1 MNQLCY
7 RIIFNKTRGQFM
19 AVAETTRACAGK
31 TTVGSRP
38 GIAQSGLPVARLS
51 WIGLAVLLFTG
62 GAIATMPRAYAQIIA
77 DPGAP
82 RAQQPVVINTANGVP
97 QVNIQTPSAAGVSRN
112 TYSQFDVNRAGAIL
126 NNSRSDIQTQQG
138 GWIQRNPNLA
148 TGTARVI
155 LNEVNSSSPS
165 MLRGFVEVA
174 GDRAQVIIAN
184 PSGVTCDGCGFI
196 NASRS
201 TLTTGSPVM
210 NNGSLDGYVVRGGRV
225 RIEGAGLSD
234 MQSDYTDIIARA
246 TEINA
251 GIWAKELRVTTGT
264 NRVNAEHTQVTAMA
278 AQDAAPAFGVDVGQL
293 GGMYANK
300 IFLVGT
306 EAGVGVRNAGKMG
319 AAIGEI
325 VLTADGRIENS
336 GKVSAQER
344 VRIQSSGTASSAAHE
359 VVNTGEISSVNAD
372 VSVQSD
378 GRIDNGGTVAAQGA
392 IDLSS
397 QSLRNSG
404 SLSAA
409 GGAVAV
415 STDGSA
421 DNSGRILAAT
431 EVRIASGTATNSG
444 SIAAANG
451 DIRAQTRSALSNTGT
466 LVAQRDVVI
475 SAQQTGNSGA
485 ALVNAGAVSAVGGAV
500 SINASGGVDNTGNIV
515 ARDHVQLD
523 VSAVTGGLANL
534 VNSGN
539 ISTTQGSVSLH
550 TDGRIDNGGVVTA
563 QTSVDIVARQAGA
576 GAGPVGLNNTGA
588 ISAAGGTA
596 SLAITGAI
604 DNSGKI
610 LSRDRADISI
620 IAAAGNQGI
629 GGRYGLRNTGD
640 LGVSNGAMQL
650 NVDGGV
656 LNTGAV
662 MGQQGV
668 MMAARAASRA
678 AAAGAPFDIDNTGSI
693 HAANGQVQLMVDGHI
708 VNGGTIIASQSL
720 SLIADNLGR
729 RNGVGNELGIANTG
743 TIGATGGGASL
754 QANGAVQNG
763 GVIAAQGDV
772 SIEAAQGGATL
783 TNQGKIQT
791 ATGTAILKADG
802 LLTNTASGQ
811 ITGRNLSLS
820 AQDVENNGSIGAQ
833 ANASLGSRSGFRQ
846 ASTAAFAAAGS
857 MAINL
862 PGNYTNAG
870 QLRAGSLSL
879 SAAQIANLNTGA
891 MQADGMIINASGML
905 SNAGEISTRNQLDV
919 TAAEVGNTGVI
930 LGDNLTVTTGTLNN
944 VGSSAL
950 LGGGSSVSLWVSNL
964 LYNRNN
970 AVIYS
975 AGNLSIAANAQ
986 RDASGLVSGTA
997 QISNEDAIMEAGG
1010 NLDMAAV
1017 NLRNTRSG
1025 VAVNTVRTLDET
1037 YAMHIASWWHNGGN
1051 EHYYKPDS
1059 SNFTA
1064 YEILYVNPADV
1075 LETKSV
1081 VTPDGYVIGRAV
1093 IRTHADDTVF
1103 YKGMSSAWDSFGQ
1116 VTRGSATDGTR
1127 VLYFTEQRANIS
1139 NPDKVSGG
1147 DDPRDGRNDVSWQP
1161 MPGYSNQ
1168 YGNCTNNCIRF
1179 VTEKDYTDPNTTFL
1193 RNTQRIL
1200 APQHDSLEVT
1210 RNAHHT
1216 ASEDQLAPG
1225 AGSVAEIRAG
1235 GNANIR
1241 IAQSLSNEFSNIVA
1255 NGALWLG
1262 GSNASIT
1269 NLGQTL
1275 YRRHNFDGKFV
1286 TTGGL
1291 VVAYSMPSIAEVIG
1305 TTQGAI
1311 VGNGGL
1317 NIVANNFS
1325 NTDLSAGS
1333 AANIRNDITPTTG
1346 SGQSIGG
1353 LLGNVAGRP
1362 GVTTPGGALPST
1374 GGLPSMSGFPAG
1386 ASFPQNGN
1394 VPLPLRPGVLF
1405 RPSAS
1410 ASYLLETR
1418 SQFTDHRTWLSSDYL
1433 LTALNVDPSTTQKR
1447 LGDGFYEQRLVREQ
1461 MAQLTGRPSGS
1472 ANDDSQYQ
1480 QLLTNAV
1487 SVAKRWDL
1495 RPGVALTAEQVSHLT
1510 SDIVWLESQKVV
1522 LPDGRTEDVLVPR
1535 LYLAHVDKDALLSSG
1550 ALISGSDIT
1559 IQAENITNK
1568 GGFIDGRA
1576 SGNGRTVLVAANDLS
1591 NLGGKISGDEI
1602 VISAGRNVNNEALT
1616 VTQNYANGQ
1625 TSGSYTSLS
1634 NQGSIAAGKN
1644 LTISAGADI
1653 SNLGS
1658 TLASGRLGDATSGNL
1673 SLSAGRDIK
1682 LDTIKTSSTYNAN
1695 FSGYLGSAQSVA
1707 SVGSNINAGS
1717 NLTLVAQRDL
1727 SMTAAQVDIGS
1738 NGIGSGSLMAGRA
1751 VTIGAALDQSESMVS
1766 HTTSRSYVRAD
1777 DQGVNVVGS
1786 NINAADGISIK
1797 AGLLEQAD
1805 VKVAASNITAGKALA
1820 VAASGDIDVVSE
1832 DAYRSHS
1839 EYATSSSRGFLSSKS
1854 SSSYRKRS
1862 YTDAISSN
1870 LNGDAVTL
1878 QAGGDMNIVG
1888 SNVVSNS
1895 DTSLSAGNNIAIS
1908 SATSKFE
1915 EVNQHSEKSSGF
1927 FARGGAGVL
1936 SVGYG
1941 SASANGESTS
1951 KTQIQQGSNI
1961 VSLNGSTQ
1969 VKAGRSLSVVAS
1981 DLYAAK
1987 DLTLIGASIDLAAAQ
2002 NTSVDHSNQQS
2013 SSSGFSLGLTYNPMA
2028 AFKSAYQQ
2036 SAKNNPSTSLVGK
2049 SLKYGEAVTEG
2060 ALAATTPI
2068 VVQAGSRSSNANQDY
2083 ARSDAKVSTLTAGRN
2098 LTLLATDGS
2107 ITSQGT
2113 VMSAE
2118 GNALLVAKNN
2128 IDLNVAR
2135 SYQEQGQSNLSSGW
2149 SIDNRGIM
2157 PAGVF
2162 DGKNKGNGTS
2172 SSVTGTSLSVGGN
2185 ASLSTTQGDVTL
2197 TAANLV
2203 AHGDVAINAAKNLT
2217 IQSGQDI
2224 ASNANSSSNQAVGKV
2239 VISDTERFAGYHT
2252 EKSQANNSTVT
2263 QVASNVGSLQGNV
2276 SLSAGDSYTQTAS
2289 NVLAANNVDINAKA
2303 ININTANNTGSN
2315 DQSSSSLKVGV
2326 FARVSSPLIDLA
2338 NNVDNARKSDGR
2350 LQAMQ
2355 ALAAGANAYQ
2365 AVSAVPGGSGSILKG
2380 EVGVGFASANSQD
2393 RSSYVEAQGS
2403 TIQGGNNVTLTS
2415 TQGDIHATGA
2425 SIAAGKGL
2433 TLDSARNI
2441 LLDAG
2446 QSTVTGSGDNHSA
2459 GAEIGVG
2466 YSIGAKSGIY
2476 AYISANIGN
2485 GRYDYNALT
2494 NSNTHLSGDAV
2505 VLKSKADTTLKGADV
2520 NANTINAEVGGKLA
2534 IESVQDKVTQH
2545 SEQSSIGGR
2554 VQISIGS
2561 AWEASGSASRSNANG
2576 SSSFVNQQ
2584 SGLFARD
2591 GGYHVTADSIALK
2604 GGAIASTNA
2613 DNSALTTNSIR
2624 FENIQNKMEYSADT
2638 MSLSGGISGGGKPA
2652 REAGESGKPAQQADG
2667 KDRLSS
2673 GAPTPN
2679 LTPGIPMQ
2687 DSGSSNSNTYATL
2700 TDGKINI
2707 GGQSLNS
2714 AAGLGAHTD
2723 LATANNAIEA
2733 LPDLRN
2739 VMKEQQAMAAAANTV
2754 VATSVQIAGDLAA
2767 AAQKRGDE
2775 DGARD
2780 WGPLGDNTR
2789 ALKAITGALVGA
2801 IAGQGTSQIA
2811 TNAAAP
2817 YVAQAIGEY
2826 FSQPGNESKSNQ
2838 LLSHAVLG
2846 AILAAANGGRALA
2859 GGAAGV
2865 AGQLAAE
2872 SITKSLYP
2880 QAFDDDGN
2888 FHPERLDA
2896 SQANT
2901 IVALSSAVGMMVAN
2915 LAGGSTQNA
2924 LIGANVATNGV
2935 MNNWL
2940 GDHQRAAMD
2949 KELSIAKSVAD
2960 KLRIVGKYLVI
2971 SGRQDI
2977 LTATGIGLGLA
2988 EAGWSDVQGL
2998 SEFLQHPEAGLNGL
3012 KSLIN
3017 SPDARAALGDAVY
3030 DSINKKIDSMSA
3042 ALATGGD
3049 DAALQL
3055 GKDIGSLLWQVG
3067 SAVSGVAGATEAVAS
3082 LAKVGVKVTA
3092 LTASAM
3098 TLAAKILKNEAKGLG
3113 GIVDISDIGMTFGA
3127 GIKGQGLP
3135 FEAYVQS
3142 KLPAGTLDLNSIK
3155 TNFEAFDHLTKE
3167 GLGVSSK
3174 TLDTTAKTYQNPSA
3188 ITNQLNR
3195 YIDKMDMFS
3204 GDGKVG
3210 EIFIAPEDILSK
3222 QMQLAIPASTNT
3234 EQLAAIAKSIQY
3246 AQSKQIQIVVT
3257 KIK

>member
-201 TLTTGSPVM
+201 TLTTGSPIM

-306 EAGVGVRNAGKMG
+306 EAGVGMRNAGKMG

-451 DIRAQTRSALSNTGT
+451 DIRAQTRGALSNTGT

-485 ALVNAGAVSAVGGAV
+485 ALANAGAVSAVGGAV
-500 SINASGGVDNTGNIV
+500 LINASGGVDNTGNIV

-862 PGNYTNAG
+862 PGNYSNAG

-986 RDASGLVSGTA
+986 RDASGLVSSTA
-997 QISNEDAIMEAGG
+997 QITNEDAIMEAGG

-1291 VVAYSMPSIAEVIG
+1291 VVAYSMPSISEVIG

-1495 RPGVALTAEQVSHLT
+1495 RPGVALTEEQVSHLT

-1550 ALISGSDIT
+1550 ALVSGSDIT

-1616 VTQNYANGQ
+1616 VTQTYANGQ

-1644 LTISAGADI
+1644 LTVRAGADI

-1820 VAASGDIDVVSE
+1820 VAASGDINVVSE

-1839 EYATSSSRGFLSSKS
+1839 EYATSTSRGLASSTTRTSYGKRAYTNAMGSTLS
-1854 SSSYRKRS
+1854 
-1862 YTDAISSN
+1862 
-1870 LNGDAVTL
+1870 GDTTVL
-1878 QAGGDMNIVG
+1878 QAGKDMSIIG
-1888 SNVVSNS
+1888 SNVVSS
-1895 DTSLSAGNNIAIS
+1895 AGTSLVAGDNITVASAS
-1908 SATSKFE
+1908 DKFE
-1915 EVNQHSEKSSGF
+1915 SANSSNKKSSGLL
-1927 FARGGAGVL
+1927 GGG
-1936 SVGYG
+1936 GFG
-1941 SASANGESTS
+1941 FT
-1951 KTQIQQGSNI
+1951 
-1961 VSLNGSTQ
+1961 
-1969 VKAGRSLSVVAS
+1969 
-1981 DLYAAK
+1981 
-1987 DLTLIGASIDLAAAQ
+1987 IGTRELDNK
-2002 NTSVDHSNQQS
+2002 NT
-2013 SSSGFSLGLTYNPMA
+2013 T
-2028 AFKSAYQQ
+2028 
-2036 SAKNNPSTSLVGK
+2036 
-2049 SLKYGEAVTEG
+2049 
-2060 ALAATTPI
+2060 
-2068 VVQAGSRSSNANQDY
+2068 
-2083 ARSDAKVSTLTAGRN
+2083 VST
-2098 LTLLATDGS
+2098 
-2107 ITSQGT
+2107 T
-2113 VMSAE
+2113 VVS
-2118 GNALLVAKNN
+2118 
-2128 IDLNVAR
+2128 
-2135 SYQEQGQSNLSSGW
+2135 
-2149 SIDNRGIM
+2149 
-2157 PAGVF
+2157 
-2162 DGKNKGNGTS
+2162 
-2172 SSVTGTSLSVGGN
+2172 
-2185 ASLSTTQGDVTL
+2185 
-2197 TAANLV
+2197 
-2203 AHGDVAINAAKNLT
+2203 
-2217 IQSGQDI
+2217 
-2224 ASNANSSSNQAVGKV
+2224 
-2239 VISDTERFAGYHT
+2239 
-2252 EKSQANNSTVT
+2252 
-2263 QVASNVGSLQGNV
+2263 SNVGSIDGNV
-2276 SLSAGDSYTQTAS
+2276 SIKAGNAYTQSGSNVIAPRGDIDVVAKRISILAAAETERNTQDMVFKQSGLTVQITSPVLSAIETAQQMARAAKNTSGGRMQLLAAANIGFAGKNAVDAVRTGQGFQVDGKDNPQVRTNALDENGKAKLGADGNPETRDATAADKVGGINLAISLGASQSENHSQSSASTARGSTLSAGGNISLIAQGGGADSNLIVQGSDIRSGANTLLKAD
-2289 NVLAANNVDINAKA
+2289 NEVRLLAAQSTTEQHSSNKA
-2303 ININTANNTGSN
+2303 MSGS
-2315 DQSSSSLKVGV
+2315 VGV
-2326 FARVSSPLIDLA
+2326 SIGTDGLLF
-2338 NNVDNARKSDGR
+2338 NAG
-2350 LQAMQ
+2350 
-2355 ALAAGANAYQ
+2355 
-2365 AVSAVPGGSGSILKG
+2365 VSGSRG
-2380 EVGVGFASANSQD
+2380 RGD
-2393 RSSYVEAQGS
+2393 
-2403 TIQGGNNVTLTS
+2403 GNDVTQVNT
-2415 TQGDIHATGA
+2415 HV
-2425 SIAAGKGL
+2425 
-2433 TLDSARNI
+2433 
-2441 LLDAG
+2441 DAG
-2446 QSTVTGSGDNHSA
+2446 NKLTISSG
-2459 GAEIGVG
+2459 
-2466 YSIGAKSGIY
+2466 
-2476 AYISANIGN
+2476 
-2485 GRYDYNALT
+2485 T
-2494 NSNTHLSGDAV
+2494 
-2505 VLKSKADTTLKGADV
+2505 DTTLKGAVVSGKQVVMDV
-2520 NANTINAEVGGKLA
+2520 GTSGSGNLN
-2534 IESVQDKVTQH
+2534 IESLQDTSTYKSRQ
-2545 SEQSSIGGR
+2545 QSLGGSISVGMGKM
-2554 VQISIGS
+2554 SGS
-2561 AWEASGSASRSNANG
+2561 LSASRSSVDGNFASVNEQSGIRAGDGGFQINVAGNTDLKGGKIASTDKAAAEGKNSLTTETLTQSDIQNRSDYKAESQSASIGGGFSGGKSSMNGTGIGVG
-2576 SSSFVNQQ
+2576 SSSG
-2584 SGLFARD
+2584 SE
-2591 GGYHVTADSIALK
+2591 S
-2604 GGAIASTNA
+2604 STTK
-2613 DNSALTTNSIR
+2613 S
-2624 FENIQNKMEYSADT
+2624 
-2638 MSLSGGISGGGKPA
+2638 GISQANIKITDDA
-2652 REAGESGKPAQQADG
+2652 AQQAKAGKTAAQTIASVNTDVSSDRDTSGKLTKQWDAQALQADVQAQAQITEMFGKNVAKEIGSYATTKVNELNAKIDVAQNEDEKAALIAERDKWDEGGLYRTALHTAAGLLGGGVDG
-2667 KDRLSS
+2667 AIGAATSSVAMPQLAKLIDNTDLPVPVRQALAQAAAAALGGIAGGTSGLAAGINVEANNRELHETESAKLSALKKGKSPDEQQRLNAAACALVRCADGVPPSDPYYGLLKGLQDKGATYQSEIATLLKTGEFIYDPHFDSARDAITRNGELKQRIGGAADLGLGTLGLIGGGALTVSSALACGPSAGTSCALVPVGLYLAKASSDQALEGSQATFGAFSSKEGKRVLDSFDIATYPGERDPLAEIGIDIGKFGLTYALGKYLPSGLTRIEEKILEKNKVSTTDPAKIKKDGEILKNTESEKNPIFTLASSEDLAALRLKYSIPEGNTLAVGRSDIPGMENRLIEGLSPSIRAKAGLPSLDELYGPDRIIKSPYKNPLFTRHAEEDLFNGVAKYIDSNGVS
-2673 GAPTPN
+2673 GEKLVGKTLDIKISNMNGVCNKCTAG
-2679 LTPGIPMQ
+2679 L
-2687 DSGSSNSNTYATL
+2687 SGSSDLSGVVQQFSNRYPELTVRITAEGGNSMPGRL
-2700 TDGKINI
+2700 TVLVRGGKIVN
-2707 GGQSLNS
+2707 
-2714 AAGLGAHTD
+2714 
-2723 LATANNAIEA
+2723 
-2733 LPDLRN
+2733 
-2739 VMKEQQAMAAAANTV
+2739 
-2754 VATSVQIAGDLAA
+2754 
-2767 AAQKRGDE
+2767 
-2775 DGARD
+2775 
-2780 WGPLGDNTR
+2780 
-2789 ALKAITGALVGA
+2789 
-2801 IAGQGTSQIA
+2801 
-2811 TNAAAP
+2811 
-2817 YVAQAIGEY
+2817 
-2826 FSQPGNESKSNQ
+2826 
-2838 LLSHAVLG
+2838 
-2846 AILAAANGGRALA
+2846 
-2859 GGAAGV
+2859 
-2865 AGQLAAE
+2865 
-2872 SITKSLYP
+2872 
-2880 QAFDDDGN
+2880 
-2888 FHPERLDA
+2888 
-2896 SQANT
+2896 
-2901 IVALSSAVGMMVAN
+2901 
-2915 LAGGSTQNA
+2915 
-2924 LIGANVATNGV
+2924 
-2935 MNNWL
+2935 
-2940 GDHQRAAMD
+2940 
-2949 KELSIAKSVAD
+2949 
-2960 KLRIVGKYLVI
+2960 
-2971 SGRQDI
+2971 
-2977 LTATGIGLGLA
+2977 
-2988 EAGWSDVQGL
+2988 
-2998 SEFLQHPEAGLNGL
+2998 
-3012 KSLIN
+3012 
-3017 SPDARAALGDAVY
+3017 
-3030 DSINKKIDSMSA
+3030 
-3042 ALATGGD
+3042 
-3049 DAALQL
+3049 
-3055 GKDIGSLLWQVG
+3055 
-3067 SAVSGVAGATEAVAS
+3067 
-3082 LAKVGVKVTA
+3082 
-3092 LTASAM
+3092 
-3098 TLAAKILKNEAKGLG
+3098 
-3113 GIVDISDIGMTFGA
+3113 
-3127 GIKGQGLP
+3127 
-3135 FEAYVQS
+3135 
-3142 KLPAGTLDLNSIK
+3142 
-3155 TNFEAFDHLTKE
+3155 
-3167 GLGVSSK
+3167 
-3174 TLDTTAKTYQNPSA
+3174 
-3188 ITNQLNR
+3188 
-3195 YIDKMDMFS
+3195 
-3204 GDGKVG
+3204 
-3210 EIFIAPEDILSK
+3210 
-3222 QMQLAIPASTNT
+3222 
-3234 EQLAAIAKSIQY
+3234 
-3246 AQSKQIQIVVT
+3246 
-3257 KIK
+3257 